1 MTWTYHRPPNVAECN
16 QSDRTTHAPEAAKH
30 FYQPGWR
37 TSELSA
43 KERTVTLSLRIS
55 EVAYKALQE
64 DAKKQNASLNTIANQ
79 ILLAYAE
86 HDRYL
91 KKYGLLKV
99 VSPLYVQLLNAASD
113 EALTE
118 AGKSLGPGILPGMVM
133 SMTGELT
140 VAGILDWLKR
150 MGTYSGLTDYTEI
163 SHGGRISVT
172 MTHDN
177 GPKGSLLLA
186 SFLDS
191 LFKTAGKQI
200 KITQLR
206 DSVTFEV

>member
-1 MTWTYHRPPNVAECN
+1 LA
-16 QSDRTTHAPEAAKH
+16 SKD
-30 FYQPGWR
+30 
-37 TSELSA
+37 
-43 KERTVTLSLRIS
+43 RTVTLSLRIS

-99 VSPLYVQLLNAASD
+99 ISPLYDKLLNAASD
-113 EALTE
+113 EAIIE
-118 AGKSLGPGILPGMVM
+118 AGKSLGPGVLPSTII

-140 VAGILDWLKR
+140 VPGILDWLKR
-150 MGTYSGLTDYTEI
+150 MGTYSNLCDYSEI

-172 MTHDN
+172 MSHGA

-186 SFLDS
+186 SYLDS

>member
-1 MTWTYHRPPNVAECN
+1 
-16 QSDRTTHAPEAAKH
+16 
-30 FYQPGWR
+30 
-37 TSELSA
+37 LSA

-113 EALTE
+113 EVLVE

-172 MTHDN
+172 MSHDN
-177 GPKGSLLLA
+177 GPKASLLLA

>member
-1 MTWTYHRPPNVAECN
+1 
-16 QSDRTTHAPEAAKH
+16 
-30 FYQPGWR
+30 
-37 TSELSA
+37 
-43 KERTVTLSLRIS
+43 LRIS

-64 DAKKQNASLNTIANQ
+64 DAKKQNASINTIANQ
-79 ILLAYAE
+79 LLLAYAE

-99 VSPLYVQLLNAASD
+99 ISPLYDKLLDATPDDAIV
-113 EALTE
+113 E
-118 AGKSLGPGILPGMVM
+118 AGKSLGPGVLPSTII

-140 VAGILDWLKR
+140 VPGILDWLKR
-150 MGTYSGLTDYTEI
+150 MGTYSNLCDYSEI

-172 MTHDN
+172 MAQSF

-186 SFLDS
+186 SYLDA

-200 KITQLR
+200 KVTQLR

>member
-1 MTWTYHRPPNVAECN
+1 M
-16 QSDRTTHAPEAAKH
+16 
-30 FYQPGWR
+30 
-37 TSELSA
+37 
-43 KERTVTLSLRIS
+43 RIS
-55 EVAYKALQE
+55 EIAYKALQE

-99 VSPLYVQLLNAASD
+99 ISPLYDKLLNAASD
-113 EALTE
+113 EAIVE
-118 AGKSLGPGILPGMVM
+118 AGKSLGPGVLPSTII

-140 VAGILDWLKR
+140 VPGILDWLKR
-150 MGTYSGLTDYTEI
+150 MGTYSNLCDYSEI
-163 SHGGRISVT
+163 SHGGKTSVT
-172 MTHDN
+172 MAHGS

-186 SFLDS
+186 SYLDS

>member
-1 MTWTYHRPPNVAECN
+1 M
-16 QSDRTTHAPEAAKH
+16 
-30 FYQPGWR
+30 
-37 TSELSA
+37 
-43 KERTVTLSLRIS
+43 RIG
-55 EVAYKALQE
+55 EIAYKALQE

-91 KKYGLLKV
+91 KKHGLLKV
-99 VSPLYVQLLNAASD
+99 ITPLFTQLLDAGSD
-113 EALTE
+113 ESIIE
-118 AGKSLGPGILPGMVM
+118 AGKALGPGAIPSAII

-140 VAGILDWLKR
+140 VPGILDWLKR
-150 MGTYSGLTDYTEI
+150 MGTYSNLFDYNEI
-163 SHGGRISVT
+163 SHGGKTSVT
-172 MTHDN
+172 LAQSF

-186 SFLDS
+186 SYLDS

>member
-1 MTWTYHRPPNVAECN
+1 M
-16 QSDRTTHAPEAAKH
+16 AAKD
-30 FYQPGWR
+30 
-37 TSELSA
+37 
-43 KERTVTLSLRIS
+43 RTVTLSLRIS

-79 ILLAYAE
+79 LLLAYAE

-91 KKYGLLKV
+91 KKYGLRKV
-99 VSPLYVQLLNAASD
+99 ITPLYAHLLNAASD
-113 EALTE
+113 EAIIE
-118 AGKSLGPGILPGMVM
+118 AGKALGPGVLPSTII
-133 SMTGELT
+133 SMTGELS
-140 VAGILDWLKR
+140 VPGILDWLKR
-150 MGTYSGLTDYTEI
+150 MGTYSNLCDYSEI

-172 MTHDN
+172 MSHGD

-186 SFLDS
+186 SYLDS

-200 KITQLR
+200 KITQLK

>member
-1 MTWTYHRPPNVAECN
+1 MSTK
-16 QSDRTTHAPEAAKH
+16 D
-30 FYQPGWR
+30 
-37 TSELSA
+37 
-43 KERTVTLSLRIS
+43 RTVTLSLRIS
-55 EVAYKALQE
+55 EIAYKALQE
-64 DAKKQNASLNTIANQ
+64 DAKKENISINTIANQ

-91 KKYGLLKV
+91 KKYGLRKV
-99 VSPLYVQLLNAASD
+99 IDPLWDKMLNAASD
-113 EALTE
+113 EAIVE
-118 AGKSLGPGILPGMVM
+118 AGKSLGPGVLPSTII

-140 VAGILDWLKR
+140 VPGILDWLKR
-150 MGTYSGLTDYTEI
+150 MGTYSNLCDYSEI

-172 MTHDN
+172 MAHGD

-186 SFLDS
+186 SYLDS

-206 DSVTFEV
+206 DSVTCEV

>member
-1 MTWTYHRPPNVAECN
+1 M
-16 QSDRTTHAPEAAKH
+16 K
-30 FYQPGWR
+30 G
-37 TSELSA
+37 ELSA

-91 KKYGLLKV
+91 KKYGLVKV
-99 VSPLYVQLLNAASD
+99 ISPLYDKLLNAASD
-113 EALTE
+113 EALIE
-118 AGKSLGPGILPGMVM
+118 AGKALGPGVLPGMVM

-140 VAGILDWLKR
+140 VPGILDWLKR
-150 MGTYSGLTDYTEI
+150 MGTYSNLCDYSEI
-163 SHGGRISVT
+163 SHGGKVSVT
-172 MTHDN
+172 MAHDY
-177 GPKGSLLLA
+177 GPKASLLLA

-191 LFKTAGKQI
+191 LFKTAWKQV